1 MQHTEIEHHLR
12 RQLEGTEPERAQL
25 ERQPNGRG
33 AIGANEGLLYADLS
47 HAIVGAAIEVHR
59 HLGPAQLE
67 STYQH
72 ALEAELALRALAYR
86 AQVPVAAMYKGHE
99 VGTFYADLVVE
110 DRVLLELK
118 GVAQVLPVH
127 RAQVLSYLHGTGLR
141 LGLLINF
148 HVPVLWRGVKRI
160 VL

>member
-1 MQHTEIEHHLR
+1 MQHIEIEHQLR
-12 RQLEGTEPERAQL
+12 QQLERAQHEEAQQ
-25 ERQPNGRG
+25 EREANRRG
-33 AIGANEGLLYADLS
+33 PIGTSEGLLYADLS

-59 HLGPAQLE
+59 HLGPGQLE

-72 ALEAELALRALAYR
+72 ALEAELALRDIAFR
-86 AQVPVAAMYKGHE
+86 AQVPVAALYKGRE

-141 LGLLINF
+141 LGVLINF

>member
-1 MQHTEIEHHLR
+1 MQRIEIEDRLR
-12 RQLEGTEPERAQL
+12 QQLEGTQPERAPL
-25 ERQPNGRG
+25 EKAPNQRG
-33 AIGANEGLLYADLS
+33 PIGTSDGLLYADLS

-59 HLGPAQLE
+59 HLGPGQLE

-72 ALEAELALRALAYR
+72 ALEAELAIREIGFR
-86 AQVPVAAMYKGHE
+86 AQVPIEAMYKGRA
-99 VGTFYADLVVE
+99 VGTYYADLVVE
-110 DRVLLELK
+110 DRVLIELK

-141 LGLLINF
+141 LDLLINF